1 MKIKTE
7 PNFFDMKN
15 SIKEAGGLFYQYRPC
30 RRDVS
35 TIYDIEN
42 IKHGV
47 VYAQTPLNM
56 NDPFDSMA
64 GFSTEKFYNNC
75 ISLLLDTINIEDA
88 NLKTIIAELLKS
100 KAIGKFTELFYNLNE
115 LKKYIFSKRL
125 IMHQTKTP
133 IQVFVTTN
141 SKLLYSNCPKKIK
154 DYFSKDVFLAFSLV
168 VGNLEN
174 TEINESTLNDV
185 FNFEGVLEHLYAQIL
200 DIKDN
205 TYLPTMRTFLS
216 QLTVSCFSTSGWNNQ
231 LMWSHYANSYS
242 GICIEYDF
250 NAINEFIGF
259 IYPVEYTS
267 VRPTLTLQDL
277 GVKVIL
283 EDGKNKVIQG
293 ETDMVSI
300 FSYLLAK
307 NECWE
312 YEKEWRIINIGEAYK
327 PLFVN
332 LPCIKSITLGL
343 KMDPLCKHLIWDICR
358 DKNIDCY
365 QIIVSTE
372 DYTLERK
379 LLSHSDFTYDL
390 DEEINYV
397 NLLSNQIA
405 DTSKKIEM
413 LSAQFKPEN
422 EDPDFSYMYPILKE
436 TIDMLTNSY
445 YFKLALNRIGDNA
458 NEDLSQV
465 TMPGEIKESVSQ
477 VNIFVDQVK
486 ETVAS
491 LNTVIITL
499 KIAGKINKEDY
510 PKIKSSLEN
519 LEELATKLENI
530 PWNSIYLS

>member
-7 PNFFDMKN
+7 PNLIDMKN
-15 SIKEAGGLFYQYRPC
+15 NIKEAGGLFYQYRPC

-64 GFSTEKFYNNC
+64 GFSTEKFYDNC
-75 ISLLLDTINIEDA
+75 ISLLLDTVNIEDA
-88 NLKTIIAELLKS
+88 KLKTIIAELLKS
-100 KAIGKFTELFYNLNE
+100 KAVGKFTELFFNLNE

-125 IMHQTKTP
+125 VMHQTQTP
-133 IQVFVTTN
+133 IQVFVTN
-141 SKLLYSNCPKKIK
+141 NFKLLYSKCPKKIK
-154 DYFSKDVFLAFSLV
+154 DYFSKDSLFAFSLV

-174 TEINESTLNDV
+174 AEINENTLNDV
-185 FNFEGVLEHLYAQIL
+185 LKFEGVLDHLYTQIL

-205 TYLPTMRTFLS
+205 IYLPTMKTFLS

-267 VRPTLTLQDL
+267 ARPTLTLQDL

-283 EDGKNKVIQG
+283 EDGQNKVIQG

-307 NECWE
+307 NKCWE

-332 LPCIKSITLGL
+332 LSCIKSITLGL

-358 DKNIDCY
+358 DKDIDCY
-365 QIIVSTE
+365 QIVVSTE
-372 DYTLERK
+372 DYVLERK
-379 LLSHSDFTYDL
+379 LLSNADFTYDL
-390 DEEINYV
+390 DEEIKYV
-397 NLLSNQIA
+397 DLLSNQIA
-405 DTSKKIEM
+405 DASKKIE
-413 LSAQFKPEN
+413 LLGVEFKPEN
-422 EDPDFSYMYPILKE
+422 EDPDFSYMYPMLKE
-436 TIDMLTNSY
+436 AIDMLTNSY
-445 YFKLALNRIGDNA
+445 YFKLALNRICDNT

-465 TMPGEIKESVSQ
+465 TMPSEIKEGVSQ
-477 VNIFVDQVK
+477 VNIFIDQVK
-486 ETVAS
+486 EMVTS
-491 LNTVIITL
+491 LNSVILTL
-499 KIAGKINKEDY
+499 KIAGKISKEDY

-519 LEELATKLENI
+519 LDELSVKFQNI